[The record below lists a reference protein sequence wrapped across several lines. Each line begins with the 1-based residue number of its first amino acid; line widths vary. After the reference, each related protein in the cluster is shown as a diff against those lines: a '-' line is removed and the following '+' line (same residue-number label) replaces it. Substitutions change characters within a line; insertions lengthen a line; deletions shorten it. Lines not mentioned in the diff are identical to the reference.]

1 MARTHNKKR
10 NVGIIYEQI
19 MNFICEQLMND
30 NKSQAEKAIN
40 IIRENFK
47 KDSQLYKEFKL
58 FKALAETHNISENL
72 ANLIITEAKNAS
84 NNMFDSEKLEKEKSK
99 LIKDLNYTF
108 GKGKIFESNVK
119 NYKTYAT
126 IQTLLNEWRSNDS
139 NFDKTTEYEIQLHN
153 KLTQKVVIEENVE
166 INQPDKLTRKLMK
179 EIFYKKYNSLL
190 SENQQKL
197 INTYINFD
205 DTVIEESFSLIKNN
219 CIDTL
224 EKYMNSCSNVI
235 LNEKYSK
242 VKNNIKDLN
251 ESNITKENLN
261 KFLIAIKL
269 SEEIAGEE

>member
-10 NVGIIYEQI
+10 NVGIIYDQI

-30 NKSQAEKAIN
+30 NKLQAKKAIN

-58 FKALAETHNISENL
+58 FKALSETHSISENL

-108 GKGKIFESNVK
+108 GKGKIFESNIRD
-119 NYKTYAT
+119 YKTYAT
-126 IQTLLNEWRSNDS
+126 IQTLLNEWRSNNS
-139 NFDKTTEYEIQLHN
+139 NFDKITEYEIQLHN
-153 KLTQKVVIEENVE
+153 KLTEKLVIEENVDV
-166 INQPDKLTRKLMK
+166 NQPDKLTRKLMK
-179 EIFYKKYNSLL
+179 EIFNKKYNSLL

-197 INTYINFD
+197 INTYINCND
-205 DTVIEESFSLIKNN
+205 IVIEESFSLIKND
-219 CIDTL
+219 CISIL
-224 EKYMNSCSNVI
+224 ENYMKNCSNTT
-235 LNEKYSK
+235 LNEKYNK
-242 VKNNIKDLN
+242 VKSNIKDLN

-261 KFLIAIKL
+261 KFLVAIKL
-269 SEEIAGEE
+269 SEEISGEE